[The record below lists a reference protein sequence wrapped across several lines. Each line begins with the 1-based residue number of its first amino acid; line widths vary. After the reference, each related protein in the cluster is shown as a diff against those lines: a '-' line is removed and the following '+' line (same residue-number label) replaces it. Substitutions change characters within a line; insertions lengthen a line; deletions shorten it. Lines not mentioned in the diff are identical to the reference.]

1 MGLDEYAWGC
11 MRKGPKVISP
21 TDIVCWNMVVLKQEM
36 DTKVM
41 NRIDQKQPYLLECT
55 RSFFE

>member
-1 MGLDEYAWGC
+1 
-11 MRKGPKVISP
+11 MRKGPEVISP
-21 TDIVCWNMVVLKQEM
+21 TDIVCWNMVVLEQEM

-41 NRIDQKQPYLLECT
+41 NRIDQKQPHLLEFT